1 MSLDNLSV
9 DGNVRVVVSGGNTT
23 ATGNVALEDDP
34 PTIESPTA
42 IDHTDGDGVV
52 RDGDTIEVSATVFD
66 AETEVESVTANAS
79 AFGAGTLSLADEDG
93 DGTYT
98 GTFTVN
104 ASASAGEGGHAIRI
118 TATDTTDHIRR
129 ATTNTLELTATASIS
144 SCTVIDESGYY
155 ELANDIT
162 DANAGTCLNVTAGN
176 VVIDGLGRAIEAE
189 NGSGTGIRVGYQ
201 EGAQNVTITDLTVRG
216 WETGIDLRGV
226 TEGNVSDVRAVD
238 TGVGIDIVA
247 AELPQGPA
255 GGPPYRIAPSADV
268 TLRENS
274 VTGANATG
282 ISVDRSRNLTIRDNT
297 VRNVNASGIAV
308 VASEA
313 TTVADNTV
321 SGNNGTGVAVAGRPL
336 TVTELKSPTPR
347 GLLPVPRN
355 NTLVNNTAR
364 ANNGSGVVLLDTDGN
379 ELRDNHLIANNGSGV
394 SVRPSSAGNEVRNNT
409 AERNDRFGVLLADS
423 VDTALVDNTATGNAE
438 SGFFLSGDARTITD
452 NAATENGQDGFLIL
466 SAGETLD
473 GNAATDNARHGFRVQ
488 FRAENVTLH
497 GGTATGNEADGV
509 SIRAAGSTVTGIDA
523 TGNDR
528 DGIQVRFVD
537 DTGIEGAV
545 ANDNG
550 RHGVLLNGSVAD
562 TRLSDTTANGND
574 RTGFALSGSAGRA
587 PANTSLSD
595 NVARNNEV
603 WAIAIRNASGTVVDE
618 LDVGASTEPG
628 TTLSFGG
635 ENVAVGPAASPP
647 ASPDNES
654 LGRYVEAES
663 VGGGAFLDLELH
675 YTDADAS
682 GIDESSLTIRRYDGS
697 EWVAVD
703 STPDPA
709 ANVVAANVTDFSTFG
724 GFGTAGGEN
733 ESDDGED
740 GEEGDDGSTIVPGQ
754 PGFGVIVVGVA
765 LLLAG
770 LLARRR
776 A

>member
-1 MSLDNLSV
+1 MLELGRLLAATVVTAVLLGGVIAMGSGAIPGVHVSNTSLDNLSV

-23 ATGNVALEDDP
+23 ATGNVALKDDP

-42 IDHTDGDGVV
+42 IDRTDGDGVV

-162 DANAGTCLNVTAGN
+162 DANASTCLNVTAGN

-336 TVTELKSPTPR
+336 TVTELESPTPR

-355 NTLVNNTAR
+355 NTLVNNTATDNGEGISVIAAENNTLRNNTARDSEASGISLSGGSLVPRGGNNTVVDNRLIANNGSGILITGFQTTPAHDNDVRNNTAR

-394 SVRPSSAGNEVRNNT
+394 SVRPSSAGN
-409 AERNDRFGVLLADS
+409 
-423 VDTALVDNTATGNAE
+423 
-438 SGFFLSGDARTITD
+438 
-452 NAATENGQDGFLIL
+452 
-466 SAGETLD
+466 
-473 GNAATDNARHGFRVQ
+473 
-488 FRAENVTLH
+488 
-497 GGTATGNEADGV
+497 
-509 SIRAAGSTVTGIDA
+509 
-523 TGNDR
+523 
-528 DGIQVRFVD
+528 
-537 DTGIEGAV
+537 
-545 ANDNG
+545 
-550 RHGVLLNGSVAD
+550 
-562 TRLSDTTANGND
+562 
-574 RTGFALSGSAGRA
+574 
-587 PANTSLSD
+587 
-595 NVARNNEV
+595 
-603 WAIAIRNASGTVVDE
+603 
-618 LDVGASTEPG
+618 
-628 TTLSFGG
+628 
-635 ENVAVGPAASPP
+635 
-647 ASPDNES
+647 
-654 LGRYVEAES
+654 
-663 VGGGAFLDLELH
+663 
-675 YTDADAS
+675 
-682 GIDESSLTIRRYDGS
+682 
-697 EWVAVD
+697 
-703 STPDPA
+703 
-709 ANVVAANVTDFSTFG
+709 
-724 GFGTAGGEN
+724 
-733 ESDDGED
+733 
-740 GEEGDDGSTIVPGQ
+740 
-754 PGFGVIVVGVA
+754 
-765 LLLAG
+765 
-770 LLARRR
+770 
-776 A
+776 

>member
-1 MSLDNLSV
+1 
-9 DGNVRVVVSGGNTT
+9 
-23 ATGNVALEDDP
+23 
-34 PTIESPTA
+34 
-42 IDHTDGDGVV
+42 
-52 RDGDTIEVSATVFD
+52 
-66 AETEVESVTANAS
+66 
-79 AFGAGTLSLADEDG
+79 
-93 DGTYT
+93 
-98 GTFTVN
+98 
-104 ASASAGEGGHAIRI
+104 
-118 TATDTTDHIRR
+118 
-129 ATTNTLELTATASIS
+129 
-144 SCTVIDESGYY
+144 
-155 ELANDIT
+155 
-162 DANAGTCLNVTAGN
+162 
-176 VVIDGLGRAIEAE
+176 
-189 NGSGTGIRVGYQ
+189 
-201 EGAQNVTITDLTVRG
+201 
-216 WETGIDLRGV
+216 
-226 TEGNVSDVRAVD
+226 
-238 TGVGIDIVA
+238 
-247 AELPQGPA
+247 
-255 GGPPYRIAPSADV
+255 
-268 TLRENS
+268 
-274 VTGANATG
+274 
-282 ISVDRSRNLTIRDNT
+282 
-297 VRNVNASGIAV
+297 
-308 VASEA
+308 
-313 TTVADNTV
+313 
-321 SGNNGTGVAVAGRPL
+321 
-336 TVTELKSPTPR
+336 
-347 GLLPVPRN
+347 
-355 NTLVNNTAR
+355 
-364 ANNGSGVVLLDTDGN
+364 VLLDTDGN

-497 GGTATGNEADGV
+497 GGTAAGNEADGV

-618 LDVGASTEPG
+618 LDIGASTEPG

-740 GEEGDDGSTIVPGQ
+740 GEEGDDSSTIVPGQ